1 MNLRQAIDKLKQDPQ
16 LKRNFVS
23 WQVFPSTPGDY
34 REFPAAMDSRLTAIL
49 EQKGIHKLYSH
60 QQEAFELAQERRD
73 FVVVTPTASGKSMC
87 YNLPTLNMLLA
98 EDPEARALY
107 LFPTKALS
115 ADQVN
120 ELYGIVE
127 ALEVDIKTYTF
138 DGDTPSSA
146 RSAIRKAG
154 HIVVTNPDMLHA
166 GILPHHTL
174 WIKLF
179 EKLRYIVIDELHHY
193 RGVFGSHLANVL
205 RRLDRLCK
213 FYGSN
218 PQYICCSATIGNPGE
233 LAEKLT
239 GRKMAVI
246 DKSGAPTGEKHFVLY
261 NPPVVNTQL
270 GIRASV
276 IKEAAKLAAMF
287 VTSGIQTITF
297 TRSRVKVEVLTRY
310 IKEEMSIRKLSPDLI
325 CGYRGGYLPN
335 ERRAIE
341 RGLRE
346 GSIKGVISTNALELG
361 IDIGGLDVSI
371 MAGYPGAVA
380 STWQQAG
387 RAGRKNDISLAIL
400 VASSA
405 PLDQFLMNHPEYF
418 FGKSPESG
426 IIDPDNLILVVS
438 HLKCAAFEL
447 PIKADE
453 HFGSAPV
460 AQIMDHLES
469 ERLVHRSNG
478 SYHYTSETY
487 PANSISLRSASPEN
501 FVIMDQ
507 SQHGRVIGEIDEF
520 AAPEL
525 IHPEAIYLHQTQQ
538 YQIAELDW
546 EGKRA
551 YAKPVEVEYFTDSES
566 KVSIKVLQKDEEK
579 EEKIIRGWGDVS
591 VTRVVVN
598 YKKIRF
604 NTHENVGWGRVSLPE
619 QTMHTTSFWVSLPEN
634 FVTGMGLSQ
643 DQHAVSRL
651 GGGLRGCAHL
661 LKQIVPLWI
670 MSDPSD
676 IRSVSMVKS
685 PYEELPS
692 IYIYD
697 SYPGGVGFSRR
708 IYLMFDEII
717 HAASAYLAKC
727 PCESGCPSCVGPM
740 LEVGE
745 KGKETA
751 ALLLKAMG

>member
-1 MNLRQAIDKLKQDPQ
+1 MNLIQAIEQFKADPKFKQNIIKW
-16 LKRNFVS
+16 LT
-23 WQVFPSTPGDY
+23 FPATPGDY
-34 REFPAAMDSRLTAIL
+34 QPFPESLDTKLVEIL
-49 EQKGIHKLYSH
+49 KAKGINKLYSH
-60 QQEAFELAQERRD
+60 QVESFELAQSGVD

-87 YNLPTLNMLLA
+87 YNLPVMNTLLR

-115 ADQVN
+115 ADQVD
-120 ELYGIVE
+120 ELYGDVE
-127 ALEVDIKTYTF
+127 ALGADIKTYTF
-138 DGDTPSSA
+138 DGDTPSTA

-154 HIVVTNPDMLHA
+154 HIVVTNPDMLHS

-179 EKLRYIVIDELHHY
+179 EKLRYVVIDELHHY

-205 RRLDRLCK
+205 RRLHRLCE

-218 PQYICCSATIGNPGE
+218 PQFICCSATIGNPGE
-233 LAEKLT
+233 LAQKIT
-239 GRKMAVI
+239 GREMKVI

-276 IKEAAKLAAMF
+276 IKEASRLATQF
-287 VTSGIQTITF
+287 VANGIQTIIF
-297 TRSRVKVEVLTRY
+297 ARSRVRVEVLTRY
-310 IKEEMSIRKLSPDLI
+310 VKETMKNLKLSQNLI
-325 CGYRGGYLPN
+325 RGYRGGYLPN

-341 RGLRE
+341 RGLRN
-346 GSIKGVISTNALELG
+346 STIKGVISTNALELG

-387 RAGRKNDISLAIL
+387 RAGRQNDVSLAIL

-426 IIDPDNLILVVS
+426 IVDPDNLILLVS

-447 PIKADE
+447 PVKADE
-453 HFGSAPV
+453 KFGTAPV
-460 AQIMDHLES
+460 AQIMDHLAT
-469 ERLVHRSNG
+469 ERLVHRSND

-487 PANSISLRSASPEN
+487 PATDISLRSAAPEN
-501 FVIMDQ
+501 FVIMDK
-507 SQHGRVIGEIDEF
+507 SDNGRIIGEIDQF
-520 AAPEL
+520 TAPEL
-525 IHPEAIYLHQTQQ
+525 IHPEAIYLHQTAQ
-538 YQIAELDW
+538 YQIRELDW
-546 EGKRA
+546 DGKRA
-551 YAKPVEVEYFTDSES
+551 YAIPVEVEYFTDSES
-566 KVSIKVLQKDEEK
+566 KVSIKVLLKDGEQEDK
-579 EEKIIRGWGDVS
+579 TVRGFGDVS

-619 QTMHTTSFWVSLPEN
+619 QTMHTTSFWVSFPDKLVESLN
-634 FVTGMGLSQ
+634 LTK
-643 DQHAVSRL
+643 DQL

-661 LKQIVPLWI
+661 LRQIVPLWI

-685 PYEELPS
+685 PYQELPT

-697 SYPGGVGFSRR
+697 SYPGGVGFSRK

-717 HAASAYLAKC
+717 KAASAYLANC

-745 KGKETA
+745 KGKQSA
-751 ALLLKAMG
+751 AVLLKAMV

>member
-1 MNLRQAIDKLKQDPQ
+1 MNLKQAIAKLQEDQ
-16 LKRNFVS
+16 RFSRNIVR
-23 WQVFPSTPGDY
+23 WHKFPSTPGNY
-34 REFPAAMDSRLTAIL
+34 RPYPESLDKRLAGIL
-49 EQKGIHKLYSH
+49 ESKGIYKLYSH
-60 QQEAFELAQERRD
+60 QTESFELAERGKD

-87 YNLPTLNMLLA
+87 YNLPVLNTLLK

-115 ADQVN
+115 ADQVD
-120 ELYGIVE
+120 ELYGAVE
-127 ALEVDIKTYTF
+127 ALNVDIKTYTF
-138 DGDTPSSA
+138 DGDTPSTA

-205 RRLDRLCK
+205 RRLQRLCE
-213 FYGSN
+213 FYGSK
-218 PQYICCSATIGNPGE
+218 PQFICCSATIGNPGE
-233 LAEKLT
+233 LAERIT
-239 GRKMAVI
+239 GHKMEVI

-276 IKEAAKLAAMF
+276 IKETARLATMF
-287 VTSGIQTITF
+287 VTNDIQTIAF
-297 TRSRVKVEVLTRY
+297 ARSRVRVEVLTRY
-310 IKEEMSIRKLSPDLI
+310 IKDEMSSRKKNAETIR
-325 CGYRGGYLPN
+325 GYRGGYLPN

-341 RGLRE
+341 RGLRD
-346 GSIKGVISTNALELG
+346 GSIKGVVSTNALELG

-371 MAGYPGAVA
+371 MAGYPGAIA

-387 RAGRKNDISLAIL
+387 RAGRKNDVSLAIL

-447 PIKADE
+447 PVKSDE
-453 HFGSAPV
+453 MYGSAPV
-460 AQIMDHLES
+460 EQIMAHLET
-469 ERLVHRSNG
+469 ERLVHRSDG
-478 SYHYTSETY
+478 QFHYTSETY
-487 PANSISLRSASPEN
+487 PATDISLRSASPEN
-501 FVIMDQ
+501 FVIMDETDK
-507 SQHGRVIGEIDEF
+507 GRIIGEIDEF

-538 YQIAELDW
+538 YQITNLDW

-566 KVSIKVLQKDEEK
+566 KVSIKVLAKDGEEQA
-579 EEKIIRGWGDVS
+579 KIIRGWGDVA

-619 QTMHTTSFWVSLPEN
+619 QTMHTTSFWVSLPED
-634 FVTGMGLSQ
+634 FVSSLNLTKEQ
-643 DQHAVSRL
+643 L

-661 LKQIVPLWI
+661 LRQIVPLWI

-676 IRSVSMVKS
+676 IRAVSMVKS
-685 PYEELPS
+685 PYEDLPT

-697 SYPGGVGFSRR
+697 SYPGGVGFSRK

-717 HAASAYLAKC
+717 RAAYDYLSKC

-745 KGKETA
+745 KGKESA
-751 ALLLKAMG
+751 AILLKAMV

>member
-1 MNLRQAIDKLKQDPQ
+1 MNLVQAIDKIKQEQ
-16 LKRNFVS
+16 RFARNIVR
-23 WQVFPSTPGDY
+23 WQT
-34 REFPAAMDSRLTAIL
+34 FPAAAGSYKPFPKKLDARLADIL
-49 EQKGIHKLYSH
+49 EQKNIHKLYSH
-60 QQEAFELAQERRD
+60 QVEAFELAEQGKD
-73 FVVVTPTASGKSMC
+73 IVVVTPTASGKSMC
-87 YNLPTLNMLLA
+87 YNLPVLNTLLK

-115 ADQVN
+115 ADQVD
-120 ELYGIVE
+120 ELYSQVE
-127 ALEVDIKTYTF
+127 ALSVDIKTYTF
-138 DGDTPSSA
+138 DGDTPSTA

-205 RRLDRLCK
+205 RRLHRLCE
-213 FYGSN
+213 FYGSK
-218 PQYICCSATIGNPGE
+218 PQFICCSATIGNPGE
-233 LAEKLT
+233 LAERVT

-276 IKEAAKLAAMF
+276 IKEAARLATQF

-297 TRSRVKVEVLTRY
+297 ARSRVRVEVLTRY
-310 IKEEMSIRKLSPDLI
+310 IKEEMSARKLSPDLI
-325 CGYRGGYLPN
+325 RGYRGGYLPN

-341 RGLRE
+341 RGLRD
-346 GSIKGVISTNALELG
+346 GTIKGVISTNALELG

-387 RAGRKNDISLAIL
+387 RAGRKNDVSLAIL

-426 IIDPDNLILVVS
+426 IVDPDNLILMVS

-447 PIKADE
+447 PVKVDE
-453 HFGSAPV
+453 KFGAAPI
-460 AQIMDHLES
+460 AQIMDHLAT

-478 SYHYTSETY
+478 QFHYTSETY
-487 PANSISLRSASPEN
+487 PATDISLRSASPEN
-501 FVIMDQ
+501 FVIMDE
-507 SQHGRVIGEIDEF
+507 SDNGRIIGEIDEF

-538 YQIAELDW
+538 YQITELDW

-566 KVSIKVLQKDEEK
+566 KVSIKTLHKDGEDDGSVT
-579 EEKIIRGWGDVS
+579 RGWGDVA

-604 NTHENVGWGRVSLPE
+604 NTHENVGWGRVHLPE
-619 QTMHTTSFWVSLPEN
+619 QTVHTTSFWVSLPDEFIEKLN
-634 FVTGMGLSQ
+634 LTKEQ
-643 DQHAVSRL
+643 L

-661 LKQIVPLWI
+661 LRQIVPLWI

-685 PYEELPS
+685 PYQEQPT

-697 SYPGGVGFSRR
+697 SYPGGVGFSRK
-708 IYLMFDEII
+708 IYLMYEEII
-717 HAASAYLAKC
+717 KAASEYLAKC
-727 PCESGCPSCVGPM
+727 PCEAGCPSCVGPM

-745 KGKETA
+745 KGKEA
-751 ALLLKAMG
+751 AGVLLGAMVG